1 METNKKNL
9 KTQTKTRLGIQ
20 LSQTLRMNAAQDIK
34 ILNMYVYFAYT
45 HSIDS
50 ITKAMFKFVF
60 IKMTKL

>member
-1 METNKKNL
+1 
-9 KTQTKTRLGIQ
+9 
-20 LSQTLRMNAAQDIK
+20 MNAAQDIK